1 MNKKDKRFSDRPKTI
16 HRKPLA
22 SIEYYSPQIHTRN
35 SFELLLE
42 ICKSLLELVKTS
54 ACIDK
59 LLLAGVEGVTLGADF
74 NSDFAALRRLGDDS
88 FAASAA
94 NYGFLVLRM
103 DAFLHIYDHS
113 FLGYIGVSRRCTQ
126 NEHLLR
132 IFSHNVYYST
142 TFIKKQE
149 IFLKKFRF
157 FQNFFCDICIERQAE
172 EKSKKTKNSI
182 TLGASKPRLFE
193 TDLCIMEMLTESAT
207 LALRGKELRI

>member
-1 MNKKDKRFSDRPKTI
+1 MPDLSKR
-16 HRKPLA
+16 
-22 SIEYYSPQIHTRN
+22 
-35 SFELLLE
+35 LLLE
-42 ICKSLLELVKTS
+42 ISQSLLELVNTS

-103 DAFLHIYDHS
+103 DTFLHIYDHS

-132 IFSHNVYYST
+132 IFSHNVYYNT
-142 TFIKKQE
+142 TFSKKQE
-149 IFLKKFRF
+149 IFSKKIDFFKSFFVASAHSEANCKNRKKIKIFPTAGTTNQRF
-157 FQNFFCDICIERQAE
+157 FI
-172 EKSKKTKNSI
+172 KN
-182 TLGASKPRLFE
+182 P
-193 TDLCIMEMLTESAT
+193 CIMNP
-207 LALRGKELRI
+207 

>member
-22 SIEYYSPQIHTRN
+22 SIEYYSPQIRTRN

-103 DAFLHIYDHS
+103 DAFLHD
-113 FLGYIGVSRRCTQ
+113 F
-126 NEHLLR
+126 HL
-132 IFSHNVYYST
+132 F
-142 TFIKKQE
+142 
-149 IFLKKFRF
+149 FR
-157 FQNFFCDICIERQAE
+157 NTIV
-172 EKSKKTKNSI
+172 
-182 TLGASKPRLFE
+182 
-193 TDLCIMEMLTESAT
+193 
-207 LALRGKELRI
+207 